1 MKLTDTGMLE
11 NWIQKYLP
19 VPDNCARNVA
29 VQEAT
34 AFSLQD
40 IQGIFIS
47 LFVLLTAAF
56 LVFLIEMNV
65 DRLISVGGFVYKY
78 GLHCFVNDPSKLQM
92 CPPSS
97 FANQ

>member
-19 VPDNCARNVA
+19 FPDNCARSVA

-47 LFVLLTAAF
+47 LFVLLTVAF

-65 DRLISVGGFVYKY
+65 NRLISVGVFVYKY
-78 GLHCFVNDPSKLQM
+78 LLHCFVNKPAK
-92 CPPSS
+92 
-97 FANQ
+97 